1 MHRVDPNDLAHALRL
16 GLDPVAWAPCP
27 RSEDGA
33 INPQVTR
40 FALVDGRW
48 ADVTHVKLVY
58 YETPEGSWRP
68 LSEVCSHHGNRQIA
82 IRPDRVSWVHPR
94 YLLWLMK
101 RQRLLGNELTFWAPG
116 YAGVQPRHL
125 LWADTLTAYP
135 DPTNAGPT
143 TTDGYVE
150 SNYST
155 WDLTHDA
162 TDGQGSF
169 GFGSGLNSQG
179 TQLRAQTGP
188 VQAFGYFHASRSF
201 VLFATSALTSGATIT
216 AATLSLW
223 PTIKDN
229 GDNDG
234 DDWINVVQSSPSS
247 NTAIVNGDFDQCG
260 AINNPTEGATRID
273 VSGISTGAY
282 TDWTLD
288 ATGQGWISKTGVT
301 KLGFREGHDC
311 IDSVPVGGT
320 GVLSGIYTSSADN
333 TGTSQDPK
341 LVVTYTPPPPGGGLT
356 DPLRA
361 FQHMITR

>member
-125 LWADTLTAYP
+125 EFAATLTAYP
-135 DPTNAGPT
+135 DPNPETTTVDGYIRGGGGGDSWATAHWATSNTNANDTAT
-143 TTDGYVE
+143 TMTLGVYNSAD
-150 SNYST
+150 ST
-155 WDLTHDA
+155 FFIYRAFCLFSTTA
-162 TDGQGSF
+162 LGS
-169 GFGSGLNSQG
+169 
-179 TQLRAQTGP
+179 A
-188 VQAFGYFHASRSF
+188 
-201 VLFATSALTSGATIT
+201 ATIT
-216 AATLSLW
+216 NAVFSLK
-223 PTIKDN
+223 PTTVYN
-229 GDNDG
+229 LDNDG
-234 DDWINVVQSSPSS
+234 DDLFAAVSTTPSS
-247 NTAIVNGDFDQCG
+247 NTAITGADYTQCG
-260 AINNPTEGATRID
+260 DAETNPTLG
-273 VSGISTGAY
+273 SGTVDISTLSAGTY
-282 TDWTLD
+282 FDLTLN
-288 ATGQGWISKTGVT
+288 ATGQGWVSKTGVT
-301 KLGFREGHDC
+301 KLGVRERHDYGN
-311 IDSVPVGGT
+311 SPPVT
-320 GVLSGIYTSSADN
+320 DTYNISDVSSADAA
-333 TGTSQDPK
+333 GTSSDPK
-341 LVVTYTPPPPGGGLT
+341 LVVTYTPPPAGLLG

-361 FQHMITR
+361 FQHMIMR